1 MELLLRHDI
10 AHLGKAGDLIKVK
23 PGYARNYLLPKN
35 LAMEISDENRRVIA
49 KEAKARAEKLKK
61 ELNAFQ
67 VLAKALTDVTV
78 NISMKAAEGGTL
90 YGSVSPLVISEALKK
105 LGHNG
110 VEEGNV
116 RLEAPIKEK
125 GTFPVKIHFHPEAEA
140 TISVVVTEE
149 K

>member
-10 AHLGKAGDLIKVK
+10 KHLGKAGDVIKVRS
-23 PGYARNYLLPKN
+23 GYARNYLLPKN

-67 VLAKALTDVTV
+67 ILAKALADVTV
-78 NISMKAAEGGTL
+78 TISMKAAEGGTL
-90 YGSVSPLVISEALKK
+90 YGSVSPLVIAESLQK
-105 LGHNG
+105 LGHKG

-140 TISVVVTEE
+140 TVSVVVTEE